1 MPRPRLLPVSVLVAA
16 CGCALLSPAG
26 QAADAPA
33 QPAFRVVHRGAIVLP
48 HSASDTKGNDVVITG
63 LSGITWLG
71 DDRYAAIMDN
81 SDKLLLFSLA
91 LAADGT
97 PQEAADLKVLTL
109 AEHHDYEDIA
119 PCPEP
124 LRKRIA
130 ARRTKQGFPD
140 PGRCLLV
147 CEEDT
152 PAIRAISIDDGS
164 LLGVIPIPQELAS
177 RRPNRGLESLDVEP
191 DGCHIWTANEEALPA
206 DGPAAT
212 VSNGTVVRLVRAR
225 VPDPDRKSNEKTRQY
240 AYAVDAPHQ
249 FLRVFSGEPL
259 SGVAALAG
267 LGDGRLLIMER
278 SGCPGLAPFENRI
291 YLVDTGDAADVCD
304 VERDLADRDEAHL
317 QKTLLWEDQLGINL
331 EGLCLGPTLA
341 GGGRS
346 LLSIADNGGI
356 GTPNHIVGF
365 VLEDVKSKAPVTIM
379 MLGTAA
385 AAAVTFRLMLCQ
397 STRQPP

>member
-1 MPRPRLLPVSVLVAA
+1 MPRPRLFPVSVLVFA
-16 CGCALLSPAG
+16 CGCALLPPAG

-48 HSASDTKGNDVVITG
+48 HAAPDTRGNDVVITG

-81 SDKLLLFSLA
+81 SDKLLLFSLR

-97 PQEAADLKVLTL
+97 PEEAADLKVLTL

-124 LRKRIA
+124 LRERIA
-130 ARRTKQGFPD
+130 TRRIRQGQSD

-152 PAIRAISIDDGS
+152 PAIRAVSIDDGS
-164 LLGVIPIPQELAS
+164 LLGVIPIPPELAS
-177 RRPNRGLESLDVEP
+177 RRPNRGLEALDVEP
-191 DGCHIWTANEEALPA
+191 DGHHIWTANEEALPA

-212 VSNGTVVRLVRAR
+212 ESAGTVVRLVRVR
-225 VPDPDRKSNEKTRQY
+225 IPDPDQKSNENTKQF
-240 AYAVDAPHQ
+240 AYAADPPHQ

-278 SGCPGLAPFENRI
+278 AGCPGLAPFENRI
-291 YLVDTGDAADVCD
+291 YLVDTRDATDIGD
-304 VERDLADRDEAHL
+304 VEKDLATRAESHID
-317 QKTLLWEDQLGINL
+317 KTLLWKDQLGINL
-331 EGLCLGPTLA
+331 EGLCLGPPLA

-356 GTPNHIVGF
+356 GTPNQIVGF
-365 VLEDVKSKAPVTIM
+365 VLEDPSRDASLPLMIGGVAI
-379 MLGTAA
+379 
-385 AAAVTFRLMLCQ
+385 AAAVVGLIIYRLA
-397 STRQPP
+397 R

>member
-1 MPRPRLLPVSVLVAA
+1 MSRSRLLPLFAFVFV
-16 CGCALLSPAG
+16 CGCALLSPASH
-26 QAADAPA
+26 AADAPA
-33 QPAFRVVHRGAIVLP
+33 KPPFRVVHRGALVLP
-48 HSASDTKGNDVVITG
+48 HSAPDTMGNDVVITG

-81 SDKLLLFSLA
+81 SDKLLLFSLT

-97 PQEAADLKVLTL
+97 PEEAADLKVLTL

-130 ARRTKQGFPD
+130 ARRLRQGQSD

-152 PAIRAISIDDGS
+152 PAIRAISIDEGS
-164 LLGVIPIPQELAS
+164 LLGVIPIPPELAS

-191 DGCHIWTANEEALPA
+191 DGRHIWTANEEALPA
-206 DGPAAT
+206 DGPATT
-212 VSNGTVVRLVRAR
+212 VSAGTVVRLVRVR
-225 VPDPDRKSNEKTRQY
+225 VPDPDQKSDEKTRQF
-240 AYAVDAPHQ
+240 AYAVDPPHQ

-278 SGCPGLAPFENRI
+278 AGCPGLAPFENRI
-291 YLVDTGDAADVCD
+291 YLVDTRDAADVGA
-304 VERDLADRDEAHL
+304 VEKDLATRAESHIE
-317 QKTLLWEDQLGINL
+317 KTLLWEDQLGINL
-331 EGLCLGPTLA
+331 EGLCLGPPLA

-346 LLSIADNGGI
+346 LLSISDNGGI
-356 GTPNHIVGF
+356 GTPNQIVGF
-365 VLEDVKSKAPVTIM
+365 VLEDPSRDASLPLII
-379 MLGTAA
+379 GAA
-385 AAAVTFRLMLCQ
+385 AIVAAAVGLVIYRLA
-397 STRQPP
+397 R